1 MKKLILLITLMVGSL
16 AFGQEDVPYDMF
28 GVWLNGD
35 GEALQI
41 ARDQDKVEFVRRNA
55 TKILA
60 VGIIKVVD
68 GELHIIRADKKDQ
81 YSLAYFIGKETMV
94 ITKPRDKKRAWLWTR
109 IQ

>member
-1 MKKLILLITLMVGSL
+1 MKKLFYLITLVGSL

-41 ARDQDKVEFVRRNA
+41 ARDQDKVGFVRRNA

-60 VGIIKVVD
+60 VGTIEVVD
-68 GELHIIRADKKDQ
+68 GELHVIRANKKDQ

>member
-16 AFGQEDVPYDMF
+16 AFGQEDVPYEMF

-41 ARDQDKVEFVRRNA
+41 TRDGDNVNFIRRSA
-55 TKILA
+55 TTILA
-60 VGIIKVVD
+60 TGTIKAVD
-68 GELHIIRADKKDQ
+68 GELHVIRRDKEDQ
-81 YSLAYFIGKETMV
+81 YSLAYFVGNETMV
-94 ITKPRDKKRAWLWTR
+94 IYKPREKKRAWLWTR

>member
-1 MKKLILLITLMVGSL
+1 MKKLVLLISLMVSSL
-16 AFGQEDVPYDMF
+16 AFGQEDVPFDMF

-41 ARDQDKVEFVRRNA
+41 MRDEGKVGFIRRNA
-55 TKILA
+55 TKIFA
-60 VGIIKVVD
+60 VGTIEVVN
-68 GELHIIRADKKDQ
+68 GELRVIRADKQDT